1 MPRWGGD
8 DGTRQSSRFSFT
20 ARTSSRLSRSSSRL
34 SSAGGASV
42 RSLGSSLRNLLAV
55 RKKPKE
61 DLMTV
66 AAAFHSLDKD
76 GSGKLSVDELREALT
91 RPGGGAPLTDD
102 EVRAIINEF
111 DDNNDGELAYDE
123 VRGCCWLLPRCVP
136 DARHRAR
143 ARAVYAPHVC
153 NPSHNRCLPARSQFA
168 VLWGSEGYAEGE
180 DPTPEQRKTKK
191 KKKKPEAPNRRGA
204 GSSKRQPTKQR
215 NSTGEE
221 DGDDETEHEPLRTA
235 LDLEQAEAAERNVAR
250 KMEERAQRILSGET
264 FERRKYTRANTRT
277 RLSHE
282 DMRASICCLPPPPHT
297 HNDCLTVY
305 ALLMLCVMRGMIVR
319 TQDWGA
325 RSFSTSKGRRRS
337 QQRASRPR

>member
-1 MPRWGGD
+1 
-8 DGTRQSSRFSFT
+8 
-20 ARTSSRLSRSSSRL
+20 
-34 SSAGGASV
+34 V
-42 RSLGSSLRNLLAV
+42 
-55 RKKPKE
+55 
-61 DLMTV
+61 
-66 AAAFHSLDKD
+66 
-76 GSGKLSVDELREALT
+76 
-91 RPGGGAPLTDD
+91 
-102 EVRAIINEF
+102 
-111 DDNNDGELAYDE
+111 
-123 VRGCCWLLPRCVP
+123 
-136 DARHRAR
+136 
-143 ARAVYAPHVC
+143 
-153 NPSHNRCLPARSQFA
+153 PARSQFA
-168 VLWGSEGYAEGE
+168 VLWGSEGYAERE
-180 DPTPEQRKTKK
+180 DPEQRKKKK

-277 RLSHE
+277 CLSHD
-282 DMRASICCLPPPPHT
+282 DMRASICPPPT

-305 ALLMLCVMRGMIVR
+305 ALLMLCVMRCMIVR

>member
-8 DGTRQSSRFSFT
+8 DGTTTRQSSRFSFT

-123 VRGCCWLLPRCVP
+123 VRGCCWLLPRCAAQS
-136 DARHRAR
+136 ARQSCTCATPPTI
-143 ARAVYAPHVC
+143 AVC
-153 NPSHNRCLPARSQFA
+153 ARSLA
-168 VLWGSEGYAEGE
+168 VCS
-180 DPTPEQRKTKK
+180 
-191 KKKKPEAPNRRGA
+191 
-204 GSSKRQPTKQR
+204 
-215 NSTGEE
+215 
-221 DGDDETEHEPLRTA
+221 A
-235 LDLEQAEAAERNVAR
+235 LG
-250 KMEERAQRILSGET
+250 I
-264 FERRKYTRANTRT
+264 
-277 RLSHE
+277 
-282 DMRASICCLPPPPHT
+282 
-297 HNDCLTVY
+297 
-305 ALLMLCVMRGMIVR
+305 
-319 TQDWGA
+319 
-325 RSFSTSKGRRRS
+325 
-337 QQRASRPR
+337 

>member
-123 VRGCCWLLPRCVP
+123 VRGCCWLLPRCAAQS
-136 DARHRAR
+136 ARQSCIRTSR
-143 ARAVYAPHVC
+143 VQP
-153 NPSHNRCLPARSQFA
+153 LPQSLSARSLA
-168 VLWGSEGYAEGE
+168 VCS
-180 DPTPEQRKTKK
+180 
-191 KKKKPEAPNRRGA
+191 
-204 GSSKRQPTKQR
+204 
-215 NSTGEE
+215 
-221 DGDDETEHEPLRTA
+221 A
-235 LDLEQAEAAERNVAR
+235 LG
-250 KMEERAQRILSGET
+250 I
-264 FERRKYTRANTRT
+264 
-277 RLSHE
+277 
-282 DMRASICCLPPPPHT
+282 
-297 HNDCLTVY
+297 
-305 ALLMLCVMRGMIVR
+305 
-319 TQDWGA
+319 
-325 RSFSTSKGRRRS
+325 
-337 QQRASRPR
+337 